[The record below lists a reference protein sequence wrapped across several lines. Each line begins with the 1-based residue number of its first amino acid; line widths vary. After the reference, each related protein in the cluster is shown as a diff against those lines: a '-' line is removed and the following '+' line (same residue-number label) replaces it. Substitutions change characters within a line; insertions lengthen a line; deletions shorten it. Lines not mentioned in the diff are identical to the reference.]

1 MGLWG
6 ALSVWVMAFAD
17 LLGPRLADLA
27 DFDRDTALHA
37 GVAPS
42 RVRQWSRVHDVYFGK
57 TKFTRKQ
64 AQARKAA
71 GSMPLDQ
78 LGLIER
84 KLSVVSDPAER
95 WRLRLELVGFSGR
108 YDALSR
114 LADSLIQV
122 EKPAPKKACRFTKTR
137 GGMRTVA
144 LTYNQRDIADLEFVL
159 RSMINPELPAAEQ
172 MADALVRLLRGDG
185 DGVARA
191 VPRPVVM
198 VPFPEWTRIQ
208 SGAGDEVTLTLTDG
222 TTMTGAE
229 FLAYEF
235 GEALEVAAFH
245 PAEGAVN
252 LYRTARFANDKQRTL
267 ASMMTPSCPVPGCRH
282 GADSCEMH
290 HIDAWRFGGET
301 NLANLVPLCR
311 FHNGRNDDDPTVRR
325 YGRIHIRDGTP
336 IWVSPGGTPVENDT
350 PGAMEQLFT

>member
-1 MGLWG
+1 
-6 ALSVWVMAFAD
+6 MAFAD

-27 DFDRDTALHA
+27 DFDRDTALNA

-42 RVRQWSRVHDVYFGK
+42 RVKDWSRVHDVYFGA

-64 AQARKAA
+64 ALVRKAA

-84 KLSVVSDPAER
+84 KLAAVSDPAER

-108 YDALSR
+108 YDALAR
-114 LADSLIQV
+114 FADSLIGA

-144 LTYNQRDIADLEFVL
+144 LTYNQRDIADLEFAL
-159 RSMINPELPAAEQ
+159 RSMINPDLPAAEQ

-185 DGVARA
+185 DVEGGGVARA
-191 VPRPVVM
+191 VPRPIIM

-208 SGAGDEVTLTLTDG
+208 SGAGDEVVLTLTDS

-229 FLAYEF
+229 FLAHEF
-235 GEALEVAAFH
+235 GEVLEVAAFH
-245 PAEGAVN
+245 PVEGAVN
-252 LYRTARFANDKQRTL
+252 LYRTARFANDKQRVL
-267 ASMMTPSCPVPGCRH
+267 ASMMTPTCPVPGCRH

-311 FHNGRNDDDPTVRR
+311 FHNGRNDDDPEVRR
-325 YGRIHIRDGTP
+325 YGRIRIRDGTP

-350 PGAMEQLFT
+350 PGAMEQLFN